1 MLICLQVRS
10 AVENLHAVA
19 CVICSDSGYVYM
31 TMLPW
36 NMGIHLHSEDAPF
49 TQIRNSLKNMHVIRI
64 IKNY

>member
-1 MLICLQVRS
+1 MRMRS

-19 CVICSDSGYVYM
+19 CVICSDSGYVYT

-49 TQIRNSLKNMHVIRI
+49 TQCTQIRNLLKNMHDIRI
-64 IKNY
+64 IKN